1 MYLKLDRLGGDL
13 FGLKRAVL
21 ELGCGVGDRVGL
33 RSADGFFETFA
44 VLSLDTGREGELE
57 IASGDTAGARIL
69 WEGIRVRAFPVVG
82 KR

>member
-13 FGLKRAVL
+13 FGLKRAVN

-57 IASGDTAGARIL
+57 LSSGDIAGARVL
-69 WEGIRVRAFPVVG
+69 WEGVRIRAMAVQ
-82 KR
+82 